1 MYNEVNETKHELS
14 KRLSDLEDALP
25 EYEEGNVIFPI
36 DGEPGYRFNAEAST
50 EVKNRIEEALSV
62 ARHNMVSFKRN
73 QRSDTASL
81 IQEQAICNFLAGDA
95 IEARTWAFK
104 N

>member
-1 MYNEVNETKHELS
+1 MIPDLRSPRGLIIWTLS
-14 KRLSDLEDALP
+14 FRLD
-25 EYEEGNVIFPI
+25 EEGNVMNHVN
-36 DGEPGYRFNAEAST
+36 GEPGYRFNEEAST

-62 ARHNMVSFKRN
+62 ARHNMVSFKRS